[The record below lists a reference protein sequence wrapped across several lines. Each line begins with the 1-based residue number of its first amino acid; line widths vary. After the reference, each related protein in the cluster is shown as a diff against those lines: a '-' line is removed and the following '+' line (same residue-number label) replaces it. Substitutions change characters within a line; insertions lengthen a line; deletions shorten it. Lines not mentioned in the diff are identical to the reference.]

1 MDDPLHCSGLFRT
14 GVSSLVELIQT
25 SSLRAIQEKNI
36 LSQLSAVTSAA
47 ADVERSWRYQFER
60 ERTLR
65 EDLQREVVQFKTRL
79 EQSETE
85 KSDLKRRL
93 DASRATIELR
103 KEERKHEELEQ
114 DARISRAIHART
126 EEVEKWKLEY
136 TNQMKKM
143 VTEKVVEARLAAQS
157 EHRAILDASLSRLE
171 REYRCRV
178 EDRQKAALEA
188 ETRAITATQIA
199 EALRLRLETS
209 QEIKSSLEM
218 EKRSRQSAESQVL
231 ELRGLLQKAVEE
243 GRRLRDVVDCERRA
257 YKSMIDV
264 RKEEIQLKQTKNQIQ
279 QNQEEVIEPPTDKR
293 IHLALLA
300 DVSFYKKKAEE
311 LAAKVVSIEA
321 LLKDLDQGIIA
332 HTF

>member
-1 MDDPLHCSGLFRT
+1 MDDPLHCSGLFRAAVT
-14 GVSSLVELIQT
+14 SLVELIQT
-25 SSLRAIQEKNI
+25 STLRAIQEKNI
-36 LSQLSAVTSAA
+36 LSQLSNVTSAA

-65 EDLQREVVQFKTRL
+65 GDLQREVVQFKTRL
-79 EQSETE
+79 EQSEIE

-93 DASRATIELR
+93 DATRATIELG
-103 KEERKHEELEQ
+103 KEERKKEELEQ

-157 EHRAILDASLSRLE
+157 EYRAILDASLSRLE
-171 REYRCRV
+171 REYVCRV
-178 EDRQKAALEA
+178 EDRQRVALEA
-188 ETRAITATQIA
+188 ENRAITATQIA
-199 EALRLRLETS
+199 EALRLRLQSS
-209 QEIKSSLEM
+209 QEIKSSFEM
-218 EKRSRQSAESQVL
+218 EKLSRQSAESQVV
-231 ELRGLLQKAVEE
+231 ELRGLLQKEVEE

-257 YKSMIDV
+257 YKSMLDV
-264 RKEEIQLKQTKNQIQ
+264 RREENQLKHTKDQIKSNQDQ
-279 QNQEEVIEPPTDKR
+279 VIEPSKDR
-293 IHLALLA
+293 VHLALLA

-321 LLKDLDQGIIA
+321 LLKDLDRGIIA
-332 HTF
+332 HIS